1 MCYIFESG
9 GLRMLNMTSPCFNW
23 SPSQPIPIPV
33 QLVPNP
39 NSGQF
44 DEAYRG
50 PLGTNRHFS
59 QPISPWWARSHDS
72 TSSVWIKSESYNIT
86 SWPKW
91 EESCAPPSVPW
102 SLPPPPTPSVPW
114 YQLHPASP
122 ETCCYASKVCWDQNQ
137 SKLTTR
143 PHCSGG
149 FTSLHVPM
157 FLLLKTVLIDC
168 KLRFLQLRP
177 RNTFETCFGR
187 TSGKISVD
195 SRWLIQVELVLW
207 PCMLVSQ
214 STLRLDAK
222 QSISP
227 IQPVPPFYLLPL
239 LLLLLFQLV
248 SLPLGF
254 TLNQTE
260 QPVWFWKWRASAVSR
275 ALPGN
280 SAS

>member
-59 QPISPWWARSHDS
+59 RPISPWWARSH
-72 TSSVWIKSESYNIT
+72 SSVWIKSESYNIT

-149 FTSLHVPM
+149 FTSLYVPM
-157 FLLLKTVLIDC
+157 FLLLKKVLIDC

-177 RNTFETCFGR
+177 RNTFSKPVLE
-187 TSGKISVD
+187 
-195 SRWLIQVELVLW
+195 ELQAKSLLTQDDWYKWNLFCGLACSCLSQLW
-207 PCMLVSQ
+207 DWMQ
-214 STLRLDAK
+214 N
-222 QSISP
+222 SP
-227 IQPVPPFYLLPL
+227 
-239 LLLLLFQLV
+239 
-248 SLPLGF
+248 SLPF
-254 TLNQTE
+254 NQFHLFISF
-260 QPVWFWKWRASAVSR
+260 PSSSFSSS
-275 ALPGN
+275 N
-280 SAS
+280 